1 MRNSLW
7 LACMLIGFL
16 GSCDATAPNLDNLR
30 CTVSSSAPDVPASG
44 GDPALFGSLSKDN
57 QFNCNKNPS
66 ICGSLGVN
74 FTCNKVFGCCDDTP
88 LGRCNKPTD
97 CTTND
102 KPYCDLPNN
111 ICVPCSP
118 VPATGNQQ
126 CKDWAA
132 AQVDPL
138 SRNLCINGLC
148 NECTVNADCKRPG
161 KGFCNQNTN
170 VCGGCTKNSDCSGSN
185 ICKLDESLL
194 ATGDTLS
201 KIGEC
206 VLMTDVVF
214 VDNNPVLCD
223 NAGAGGKPF
232 CQISQAVG
240 SGKSYIK
247 VAGNGAISANLYQ
260 PVTVSSSG
268 QRVTIIGPGRD
279 AMPYSTA
286 QAVING
292 VTVASGAQVTLI
304 GISVTNNSGAPA
316 IQCNGS
322 SSLFVQNVLISDTVI
337 TPKGGIYANG
347 CTKVS
352 VEKSKITGASGYG
365 LLISGGSGHR
375 VINNA
380 IINGGSVAEP
390 TGMRLSGGAS
400 GLFAFNTIANNRQGG
415 ILCDSAVAV
424 SDSIVMVN
432 GAGPEVSANC
442 QQARIVTSGVTL
454 DPSYMNV
461 MAGDPRVTADP
472 GNVAI
477 DKGAADVNKTVKDDY
492 FGAPRPQGN
501 GYDIGFQEVR

>member
-7 LACMLIGFL
+7 LACILISL
-16 GSCDATAPNLDNLR
+16 SASCEATLPSLDNLR
-30 CTVSSSAPDVPASG
+30 CPQLPAMSTPDVPASG
-44 GDPALFGSLSKDN
+44 ADPALFGSLSKDN
-57 QFNCNKNPS
+57 TFNCNKNAG
-66 ICGSLGVN
+66 ICASLGMN
-74 FTCNKVFGCCDDTP
+74 FYCDTAQGCCNEIP
-88 LGRCNKPTD
+88 MGRCNKSTD
-97 CTTND
+97 CTKND
-102 KPYCDLPNN
+102 KPVCDMPNN
-111 ICVPCSP
+111 ICVSCS
-118 VPATGNQQ
+118 GNTQ
-126 CKDWAA
+126 CKDWAT

-138 SRNLCINGLC
+138 NRVLCINGQC
-148 NECTVNADCKRPG
+148 NECMDNSQCTRPG

-170 VCGGCTKNSDCSGSN
+170 VCGGCTANSDCPGSN

-206 VLMTDVVF
+206 VLMTDVVA
-214 VDNNPVLCD
+214 VDNNLAKCD

-232 CQISQAVG
+232 CQISQAVS

-247 VAGNGAISANLYQ
+247 VVGNGAVSASLYQ
-260 PVTVSSSG
+260 PVTVSNGG

-279 AMPYSTA
+279 AMPYATA

-292 VTVASGAQVTLI
+292 VTVTGGAQVTLI
-304 GISVTNNSGAPA
+304 GISVTNNGGAPA
-316 IQCNGS
+316 VQCNGS
-322 SSLFVQNVLISDTVI
+322 GSLYAQNVLISDTVAV
-337 TPKGGIYANG
+337 PKGGIYASS
-347 CTKVS
+347 CSKVN
-352 VEKSKITGASGYG
+352 VERTKITNAIGYG
-365 LLISGGSGHR
+365 IFITGGSGHR
-375 VINNA
+375 VVNNA

-432 GAGPEVSANC
+432 GAGPEVSTNC
-442 QQARIVTSGVTL
+442 QSARIVSSGVTL
-454 DPSYMNV
+454 DPSYMNA
-461 MAGDPRVTADP
+461 MAGDPRITADP

-477 DKGAADVNKTVKDDY
+477 DKGAADTNKTVKDDY